1 MKITKVEIQNYRNL
15 SGLTIHFDEDCNF
28 IVGENNIG
36 KSNLLWLLNS
46 VFASRSFNAE
56 DFKDQSQSIEV
67 GFQLKLDDIEIG
79 NFENYF
85 SQEDQRLIN
94 ITAKQET
101 IDDNIEFF
109 HKETNAPIL
118 ASKIRYINF
127 IHYDSLRNPITEINF
142 DKGRGVGK
150 FLKNIITR
158 YLQENDLS
166 ETEFIEKEKF
176 ESAINTVN
184 GKISKIK
191 TFKDNNISAFLDDDF
206 ISLLS
211 KLIILKDAKG
221 DNLTKSGYGIQFL
234 ILVTLSVLEKIQYI
248 KQQRRD
254 KAIFESETS
263 EKAISLVLGLDEP
276 EIHLH
281 PYMQRSLIKYLK
293 AVINNENEDFKQLIK
308 DLFDID
314 KFIGQIIVVTH
325 SPNIILDEYS
335 QIIRF
340 HIQKSQLQIKCG
352 SQFDKLNSDKNM
364 RKHLNLH
371 FPFIKEAFF
380 SRCAIFVEG
389 DTEYASFPILG
400 EKIYEDFDDLG
411 ISVIQARGESVPILM
426 EIVDLFGIPSVG
438 ITDKNKGDSLPIF
451 PQHYQT
457 TLRDFEEEIVSFLLM
472 GGDEST
478 LREIVM
484 NFDSQGDQRIMM
496 VNALNKQAKKKYNLS
511 AIDYT
516 NDLKLAD
523 IPSTDLTNLK
533 AYYLSWF
540 STTGIK
546 SFPLG
551 KLIGETLTEKQ
562 VPIIYKTV
570 FAKAR
575 ELAKNAQ

>member
-1 MKITKVEIQNYRNL
+1 MKITKAEIQNYRNL
-15 SGLTIHFDEDCNF
+15 SGLTVHFDENCNF

-36 KSNLLWLLNS
+36 KSNLLWMLNS
-46 VFASRSFNAE
+46 LFTSRSFNAE
-56 DFKDQSQSIEV
+56 DFKDQSQSIKV
-67 GFQLKLDDIEIG
+67 NFQLKLDDIEIG

-85 SQEDQRLIN
+85 SQEDQHLIN
-94 ITAKQET
+94 IIAKQET

-109 HKETNAPIL
+109 HKETNSPIL

-166 ETEFIEKEKF
+166 ESEFLEKEKF
-176 ESAINTVN
+176 ESAIDMVN
-184 GKISKIK
+184 GRISKIK

-248 KQQRRD
+248 KQQRKDR
-254 KAIFESETS
+254 AIFESETS

-314 KFIGQIIVVTH
+314 KFVGQIIVVTH
-325 SPNIILDEYS
+325 SPNIILDDYR

-340 HIQKSQLQIKCG
+340 FTEKRQLKITCG
-352 SQFDKLNSDKNM
+352 TQLAKLEANSNLQ
-364 RKHLNLH
+364 KHLYLH

-380 SRCAIFVEG
+380 AKCAIIVEG
-389 DTEYASFPILG
+389 DTEYASLPILG
-400 EKIYEDFDDLG
+400 EKSFADFDDLG
-411 ISVIQARGESVPILM
+411 ICVIQARGESVPKLM
-426 EIVDLFGIPSVG
+426 QVAEMFGISSVG
-438 ITDKNKGDSLPIF
+438 ITDKDKGTKKTNLPN
-451 PQHYQT
+451 HYQT
-457 TLRDFEEEIVSFLLM
+457 TLRDFEEEFIDLLLKS
-472 GGDEST
+472 DQEST
-478 LREIVM
+478 LREILTEY
-484 NFDSQGDQRIMM
+484 DAQGVNRVLYAESINNRTSNYKVVDQE
-496 VNALNKQAKKKYNLS
+496 
-511 AIDYT
+511 YT
-516 NDLKLAD
+516 TDLKLTD
-523 IPSTDLTNLK
+523 ISPTDFLSLK
-533 AYYLSWF
+533 SYYLTWF
-540 STTGIK
+540 SINK
-546 SFPLG
+546 SFPVG
-551 KLIGETLTEKQ
+551 KLIGDTLSTRQ
-562 VPIIYKTV
+562 IPDIYKTV
-570 FAKAR
+570 LGKAY

>member
-15 SGLTIHFDEDCNF
+15 SGLTIHFDESCNF

-46 VFASRSFNAE
+46 IFTSRSFNAE
-56 DFKDQSQSIEV
+56 DFKDQNQSIEI

-94 ITAKQET
+94 IIARQET
-101 IDDNIEFF
+101 VDDNIDYF
-109 HKETNAPIL
+109 HKETNSPVP
-118 ASKIRYINF
+118 ASKVKYINF

-150 FLKNIITR
+150 FLKNILTR
-158 YLQENDLS
+158 YLQDNDLS
-166 ETEFIEKEKF
+166 EMEFVEKGKF
-176 ESAINTVN
+176 ESAIGTVN
-184 GKISKIK
+184 GRISKIK
-191 TFKDNNISAFLDDDF
+191 AFKDNNISAYLDDDF

-221 DNLTKSGYGIQFL
+221 DNLTRSGYGIQFL

-248 KQQRRD
+248 KQQRKD
-254 KAIFESETS
+254 KAIFESEVG

-293 AVINNENEDFKQLIK
+293 SVINNENEDFKQLIK

-314 KFIGQIIVVTH
+314 KFMGQIIVVTH
-325 SPNIILDEYS
+325 SPNIILDKYS

-340 HIQKSQLQIKCG
+340 HQQKSQLQTKCG
-352 SQFDKLNSDKNM
+352 SQLDRLNSDKNM
-364 RKHLNLH
+364 QKHLHLH

-389 DTEYASFPILG
+389 DSEYASFPILG
-400 EKIYEDFDDLG
+400 EKIYGDFDDLG
-411 ISVIQARGESVPILM
+411 ICVIQARGESVPILM
-426 EIVDLFGIPSVG
+426 EIVELFGISSVG
-438 ITDKNKGDSLPIF
+438 ITDRNKGNFSPTV

-457 TLRDFEEEIVSFLLM
+457 TLHDFEEEIISLLLAE
-472 GGDEST
+472 GSEKT
-478 LREIVM
+478 LREIVKS
-484 NFDSQGDQRIMM
+484 FDPQGDQNIVM
-496 VNALNKQAKKKYNLS
+496 VNALNKHAKKKYNLS
-511 AIDYT
+511 STDYT

-523 IPSTDLTNLK
+523 IPDTDIDNLK

-540 STTGIK
+540 STKGIK
-546 SFPLG
+546 SYPLG

-562 VPIIYKTV
+562 VPTIYKTV
-570 FAKAR
+570 FTKAR
-575 ELAKNAQ
+575 ELAKNAR

>member
-15 SGLTIHFDEDCNF
+15 SGLTIHFDENCNF

-46 VFASRSFNAE
+46 VFTSRSFNSE
-56 DFKDQSQSIEV
+56 DFKDQSQSIEI
-67 GFQLKLDDIEIG
+67 GLQLKLDDIEIG

-94 ITAKQET
+94 IIAKQET

-109 HKETNAPIL
+109 HKETNSPIL

-176 ESAINTVN
+176 ESAIDTVN
-184 GKISKIK
+184 SRISKIK

-248 KQQRRD
+248 KQQRKD

-281 PYMQRSLIKYLK
+281 PYMQRSLIKYLR
-293 AVINNENEDFKQLIK
+293 AVINNENKDFKQLIK

-325 SPNIILDEYS
+325 SPNIIQNDYH

-340 HIQKSQLQIKCG
+340 FIKNQQLRITCG
-352 SQFDKLNSDKNM
+352 TQLATLETNSNLQ
-364 RKHLNLH
+364 KHLYLH

-380 SRCAIFVEG
+380 SKCAIFVEG
-389 DTEYASFPILG
+389 DTEYASLPILG
-400 EKIYEDFDDLG
+400 EKDFTDFDDLG
-411 ISVIQARGESVPILM
+411 ICVIQARGESVPKLM
-426 EIVDLFGIPSVG
+426 QVAEMFGISSVG
-438 ITDKNKGDSLPIF
+438 ITDKDNGTKKTDLPN
-451 PQHYQT
+451 HYQT
-457 TLRDFEEEIVSFLLM
+457 TLRDFEEEFIDLLLKS
-472 GGDEST
+472 DQEST
-478 LREIVM
+478 LRAILTQYDSRGINRVM
-484 NFDSQGDQRIMM
+484 YADTINSRTSKYKVVDQE
-496 VNALNKQAKKKYNLS
+496 
-511 AIDYT
+511 YT
-516 NDLKLAD
+516 TDLKLAD
-523 IPSTDLTNLK
+523 ISTTDFPSFK
-533 AYYLSWF
+533 SYYLTWF
-540 STTGIK
+540 SINK
-546 SFPLG
+546 SFPVG
-551 KLIGETLTEKQ
+551 KLIGDTLSTKQ
-562 VPIIYKTV
+562 IPDIYKTV
-570 FAKAR
+570 LGKAY

>member
-15 SGLTIHFDEDCNF
+15 SGLTIHFDENCNF

-46 VFASRSFNAE
+46 VFTSRSFNSE
-56 DFKDQSQSIEV
+56 DFKDQSQSIEIS
-67 GFQLKLDDIEIG
+67 FQLKLDDIEIG

-94 ITAKQET
+94 IIAKQET

-109 HKETNAPIL
+109 HKETNSPIL

-176 ESAINTVN
+176 ESAIDTVN
-184 GKISKIK
+184 GRISKIK

-248 KQQRRD
+248 KQQRKD

-281 PYMQRSLIKYLK
+281 PYMQRSLIKYLRD
-293 AVINNENEDFKQLIK
+293 VINNENEDFKQLIK

-325 SPNIILDEYS
+325 SPNIILDEYN

-340 HIQKSQLQIKCG
+340 HLQKSQLQIKCG
-352 SQFDKLNSDKNM
+352 SQFDRLNSDKNM
-364 RKHLNLH
+364 QKHLHLH

-400 EKIYEDFDDLG
+400 EKIYGDFDDLG
-411 ISVIQARGESVPILM
+411 ICVIQARGESVPILM

-438 ITDKNKGDSLPIF
+438 ITDKNDISSPTTL

-457 TLRDFEEEIVSFLLM
+457 TLHDFEEEIIALLLM
-472 GGDEST
+472 AGNENI
-478 LREIVM
+478 LREIVK
-484 NFDSQGDQRIMM
+484 NFDSQGDQRFMM
-496 VNALNKQAKKKYNLS
+496 ANALNKQAKKKYHLS
-511 AIDYT
+511 PSDYT
-516 NDLKLAD
+516 NNLKLAD
-523 IPSTDLTNLK
+523 IPSTDTANLK

-540 STTGIK
+540 STMK

-551 KLIGETLTEKQ
+551 KLIGEILTEKQ
-562 VPIIYKTV
+562 IPIIYKTV
-570 FAKAR
+570 FEKAR

>member
-314 KFIGQIIVVTH
+314 KFIGQIMVVTH